1 MSRRAQSNSG
11 RDHPGQE
18 HNNEP
23 ERDIRTTATQI
34 TFILTFASINPLA
47 IAAIEIQAVIY
58 LRYNLVIPPERL
70 NNLALAL
77 VELNMDRYL
86 KLCARLRLR
95 LIQRSAKSLTMMASI
110 PALTEFVLHDRQFA
124 AALER
129 FVFIYAFGK

>member
-1 MSRRAQSNSG
+1 MSRRGQSNSG
-11 RDHPGQE
+11 RDQPAQE
-18 HNNEP
+18 HNDEA
-23 ERDIRTTATQI
+23 ERDNRAPATQI
-34 TFILTFASINPLA
+34 TFILTFNSINPLA

-58 LRYNLVIPPERL
+58 LRYNLLIAPERL
-70 NNLALAL
+70 NHLALAL

-95 LIQRSAKSLTMMASI
+95 LIQTRSKSLTMMASI
-110 PALTEFVLHDRQFA
+110 AALTQFVMHDRQFA